1 MPDTNN
7 TPRQLSLAQ
16 SKAYAGFAA
25 GLSVSEISRQTGISR
40 QTLHT
45 WLKSDPLFIQA
56 IKAAKQEYIDA
67 FRDRL
72 FNLSRK
78 ALDRLEAI
86 LEDPKTPA
94 GVALRAALAVLNR
107 PDPGWNLPLNPDPP
121 LDFQNPP
128 APQPD
133 PIANTPDP
141 PASPAGSVPP
151 PETVETGTGQN
162 LTPNL
167 APPVTTNTG
176 QNQLDALDHLFLKTL
191 IAANSPCQKTP
202 QPQSKS

>member
-45 WLKSDPLFIQA
+45 WMKSDPLFIQA
-56 IKAAKQEYIDA
+56 VKAAKQEYIEA

-94 GVALRAALAVLNR
+94 GVALRAALAILNR
-107 PDPGWNLPLNPDPP
+107 PDPGWNLPLSPDPP
-121 LDFQNPP
+121 VDFQNPP
-128 APQPD
+128 VPEPN
-133 PIANTPDP
+133 PTTNTPEP
-141 PASPAGSVPP
+141 PAPPAGSVAP
-151 PETVETGTGQN
+151 PEAVETETGQN
-162 LTPNL
+162 LTPNQQ
-167 APPVTTNTG
+167 PPVTTSTG
-176 QNQLDALDHLFLKTL
+176 QNSLDELDKLFLKTL
-191 IAANSPCQKTP
+191 IAVA
-202 QPQSKS
+202 